1 MDYISTIL
9 ARSPKIEDDERYR
22 RILSYI
28 EECNLHSCLAIALL
42 YIGYE
47 PKDHA
52 KNIFIA
58 DHLLSDE
65 EKNELTELL
74 EAAAFNKAT
83 PKPETK
89 H

>member
-1 MDYISTIL
+1 VDYISTIL

-52 KNIFIA
+52 F
-58 DHLLSDE
+58 LSLIICYLM
-65 EKNELTELL
+65 KKKTN
-74 EAAAFNKAT
+74 
-83 PKPETK
+83 
-89 H
+89 